1 MNKRNLE
8 FLALSFPH
16 YYGRPDTLIDVKY
29 ALLFYADSSQ
39 DFMTILP
46 SKKLTHSWAMQL

>member
-29 ALLFYADSSQ
+29 ALLFYADSSL
-39 DFMTILP
+39 DFMTILL
-46 SKKLTHSWAMQL
+46 SKKSIHS